1 MDTVLGLLGILVW
14 IVTVIALASAVTYV
28 VVKLFPA
35 EKPEK
40 DEAATDG
47 ANAS

>member
-14 IVTVIALASAVTYV
+14 IVTVIALASAVTYI

-35 EKPEK
+35 DKPEK
-40 DEAATDG
+40 DEPTADG
-47 ANAS
+47 AKAS